1 MTQFDGKVALVTGS
15 GAGIGAVCAAAF
27 ARAGASVVVTD
38 LNVEG
43 GEATVAKIRAD
54 GGQAEFFAAD
64 VTDPDAVAATV
75 DFAVRTYGG
84 LHYAHNNAGVLGES
98 ARLTDCDDQTWF
110 RTVQINLNAVYLG
123 LKHQIPAILA
133 SGGGAVVNTSSYSGL
148 VAVPFA
154 SAYVASKHGVIGLT
168 KAAAVEFG
176 KKGVRVNA
184 VCPGSARTQA
194 EYRPGRGQSRDREG
208 DDRRQPDEAVCRAG
222 GGRQRGDVV
231 VLRGGIVRQRARA
244 GRRRRRACAVRGSR
258 WPMC

>member
-1 MTQFDGKVALVTGS
+1 MAQFDSKVALVTGA

-38 LNVEG
+38 VNAEG
-43 GEATVAKIRAD
+43 GGATVAKIRAD

-64 VTDPDAVAATV
+64 VTATV

-98 ARLTDCDDQTWF
+98 ARLTECDDAIWF
-110 RTVQINLNAVYLG
+110 RTVQINLNAVYLC

-148 VAVPFA
+148 VAIPFA

-184 VCPGSARTQA
+184 VCPGSARTQLNLDRVAGNPAIEKAMTDVTPMKRFA
-194 EYRPGRGQSRDREG
+194 EPEEIANAVTWLCSE
-208 DDRRQPDEAVCRAG
+208 EASFVNGHALAVDG
-222 GGRQRGDVV
+222 GALAQ
-231 VLRGGIVRQRARA
+231 
-244 GRRRRRACAVRGSR
+244 
-258 WPMC
+258 

>member
-1 MTQFDGKVALVTGS
+1 MAQFDSKVALVTGA
-15 GAGIGAVCAAAF
+15 GGGIGAVCAAAF

-38 LNVEG
+38 LNAEG

-64 VTDPDAVAATV
+64 VTDADAVAATV

-98 ARLTDCDDQTWF
+98 ARLTECDDQTWF

-133 SGGGAVVNTSSYSGL
+133 SGGGAVVNTSSFSGL

-184 VCPGSARTQA
+184 VCPGSARTQLNLERVA
-194 EYRPGRGQSRDREG
+194 GNPAIEKAMTDVSPMKRFVEPEEIANAVTWLCSE
-208 DDRRQPDEAVCRAG
+208 EASFVNGHALAVDG
-222 GGRQRGDVV
+222 GALAQ
-231 VLRGGIVRQRARA
+231 
-244 GRRRRRACAVRGSR
+244 
-258 WPMC
+258 

>member
-1 MTQFDGKVALVTGS
+1 MAQFDSKVALVTGA
-15 GAGIGAVCAAAF
+15 GGGIGAVCAAAF

-38 LNVEG
+38 LNAEG

-133 SGGGAVVNTSSYSGL
+133 SGGGAVVNTSSFSGL

-184 VCPGSARTQA
+184 VCPGSARTQLNLERVA
-194 EYRPGRGQSRDREG
+194 GNPAIEKAMTDVSPMKRFVEPEEIANAVTWLCSE
-208 DDRRQPDEAVCRAG
+208 EASFVNGHALAVDG
-222 GGRQRGDVV
+222 GALAQ
-231 VLRGGIVRQRARA
+231 
-244 GRRRRRACAVRGSR
+244 
-258 WPMC
+258 

>member
-1 MTQFDGKVALVTGS
+1 MAQFDSKVALVTGA
-15 GAGIGAVCAAAF
+15 GGGIGAVCAAAF

-38 LNVEG
+38 LNAEG

-84 LHYAHNNAGVLGES
+84 LHYAPHNAAVRGES

-133 SGGGAVVNTSSYSGL
+133 SGGGAVVNKASFSGL
-148 VAVPFA
+148 VADPFE
-154 SAYVASKHGVIGLT
+154 SAFVSSH
-168 KAAAVEFG
+168 
-176 KKGVRVNA
+176 
-184 VCPGSARTQA
+184 
-194 EYRPGRGQSRDREG
+194 
-208 DDRRQPDEAVCRAG
+208 
-222 GGRQRGDVV
+222 
-231 VLRGGIVRQRARA
+231 
-244 GRRRRRACAVRGSR
+244 
-258 WPMC
+258 